1 MNTEEKYPEIREK
14 LRKLPRIKARDDF
27 LNRLLN
33 RINLLE
39 NQPLTVSHPKKEEHD
54 KEFHLEKPLSEKIL
68 EKFSMRKPVWLIP
81 TVSFA
86 VILLVVFSYLLYV
99 RNTDTQQETVSA
111 PQLTQETE
119 TKTPSFKEEP
129 KTDKLTIP
137 EPRDE
142 NLQYS
147 EAREDVSSKK
157 QVSKE
162 PPKVTNE
169 SGVVAPLER
178 KEPDLKTEAKP
189 EINGKNNDEKDL
201 QEADKKLKADEK
213 TKEKITDTKG
223 KVEVSKTKS
232 AVVPAPPKKK
242 IEIEKEGF
250 LEEKKK
256 TEKEIKP
263 DSLKK

>member
-14 LRKLPRIKARDDF
+14 LRKLPRIKTRDDF
-27 LNRLLN
+27 LSRLLN

-68 EKFSMRKPVWLIP
+68 EKFSRRKPVWLIP
-81 TVSFA
+81 TISFA
-86 VILLVVFSYLLYV
+86 VILLVVFSYLLYI
-99 RNTDTQQETVSA
+99 RNTDTQQETVS
-111 PQLTQETE
+111 PSQLTQEIE
-119 TKTPSFKEEP
+119 TKTPSIKEEP
-129 KTDKLTIP
+129 KTDILTLTQP
-137 EPRDE
+137 KEE

-147 EAREDVSSKK
+147 ETKEDVPSKK
-157 QVSKE
+157 QTSKE
-162 PPKVTNE
+162 LPKVSNE
-169 SGVVAPLER
+169 AGVVAPLER

-189 EINGKNNDEKDL
+189 DINGKNNDEKNL
-201 QEADKKLKADEK
+201 KEIDKKVKADEE
-213 TKEKITDTKG
+213 TKEKTTDTKG

-232 AVVPAPPKKK
+232 AVVPTPKNK

-256 TEKEIKP
+256 TEKEIKS